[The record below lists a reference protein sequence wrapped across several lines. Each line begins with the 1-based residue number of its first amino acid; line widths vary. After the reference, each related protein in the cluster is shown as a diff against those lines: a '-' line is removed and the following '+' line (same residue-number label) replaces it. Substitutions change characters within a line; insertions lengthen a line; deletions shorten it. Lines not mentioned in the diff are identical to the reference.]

1 MLSILRLEGECI
13 GLAILG
19 QGVGLKVCFQRHG
32 QFLGGCVFFAK
43 LLPACRFQDFGLF
56 PNPASMC
63 WLLPAL
69 GILVALLFPFI
80 LPMLVCAFLMTCDN
94 SDFSGESAWLV
105 SQSREKSYEDQVV
118 VGGTI
123 F

>member
-32 QFLGGCVFFAK
+32 QFLGGCVFLRSCC
-43 LLPACRFQDFGLF
+43 LLVVFKILGCFQILLQCVGCFQRWVSWLPFFSIHLADVGLCVSDDLRQFGF
-56 PNPASMC
+56 
-63 WLLPAL
+63 L
-69 GILVALLFPFI
+69 GRIGMV
-80 LPMLVCAFLMTCDN
+80 
-94 SDFSGESAWLV
+94 GEPV
-105 SQSREKSYEDQVV
+105 EGESYEDQVV